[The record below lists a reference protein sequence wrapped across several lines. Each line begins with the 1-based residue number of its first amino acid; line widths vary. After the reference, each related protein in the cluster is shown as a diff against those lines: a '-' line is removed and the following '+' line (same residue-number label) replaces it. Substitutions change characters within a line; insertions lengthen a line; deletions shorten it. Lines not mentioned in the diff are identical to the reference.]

1 MPLEV
6 YNAEGEPVEG
16 VLTQAE
22 ADAAIA
28 AKEAEWKVTLDETTE
43 KLTKLENKDF
53 NFKRLENMTEAER
66 EKLSATELALKK
78 DQEALQN
85 QQSEFQ
91 KGFVSDIKNDVL
103 DTLIGDD
110 AELRA
115 KVEANYARL
124 KDSETASKRSEIK
137 PLMEEALA
145 LSIGVKSGNPLS
157 RAMNA
162 SGSAPAKSDSKV
174 SPELVAFG
182 KNFGVSAEDFEN
194 NK

>member
-28 AKEAEWKVTLDETTE
+28 AKEAEWKTTLDETTE
-43 KLTKLENKDF
+43 KLAKLENKDF

-145 LSIGVKSGNPLS
+145 LSIGIKSGNPLRS
-157 RAMNA
+157 AMNA
-162 SGSAPAKSDSKV
+162 SGSAPTKSDSKV